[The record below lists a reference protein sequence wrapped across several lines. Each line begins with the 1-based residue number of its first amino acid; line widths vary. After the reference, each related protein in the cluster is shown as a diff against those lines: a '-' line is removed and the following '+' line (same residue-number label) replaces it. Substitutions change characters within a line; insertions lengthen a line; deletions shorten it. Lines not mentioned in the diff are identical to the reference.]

1 MNVTRTFDLVDNLME
16 SLQRDDALAVKRNG
30 AWEKFS
36 TSTYKEMVDNFSYG
50 LLAMGL
56 SKGDKIVSI
65 SNNRPEWNYMD
76 MGMSQIGCVHVP
88 IYANLGHDEYKH
100 ILTHSDAR
108 LIIVSSD
115 EFYVKIKAPSL
126 EAPNI
131 EHIFCFDPVE
141 GLKSWTDI
149 IDLGKNNASKL
160 KDDLVKIKDSITE
173 DDILSIIYTS
183 GTTGL
188 SKGVMLSHRNFISNV
203 HGCINRLPVA
213 STGKFVSFLPLC
225 HVFERMVNYL
235 LQYQGVAIYYAES
248 IDTLGD
254 NIREVN
260 PEGFC
265 AVPRVIE
272 KLFDK
277 IMLKGKNLT
286 GIKKA
291 LFFWAVNLGLR
302 YELNGANGW
311 WYEFQLKIANK
322 LIFSKWR
329 EALGGNIQVI
339 VSGGAPLQARLAR
352 IFSAAKLIVQEGY
365 GLTET
370 SPVIAV
376 NKNHYPYLKF
386 GTVGPLVE
394 NIEVKIAAD
403 GEILM
408 KGPSLMM
415 GYYKDEKKT
424 NEAIDQDGWFHTGDI
439 GEIQEHDI
447 LKITDRKK
455 EIFKLSTGKYVAP
468 QVVENTFKESDF
480 IEQIMVVGDGEKYAA
495 AIICPAYH
503 FLHGWCFKN
512 GIKYHN
518 NNDLTTNSKVIAR
531 YQKEIDNINPQL
543 GHHRQLKK
551 FQLVDQ
557 EWTPETGELSPTL
570 KVKRRFLND
579 KYKEKIA
586 LLFEE

>member
-108 LIIVSSD
+108 LIIVSSN

-203 HGCINRLPVA
+203 
-213 STGKFVSFLPLC
+213 
-225 HVFERMVNYL
+225 
-235 LQYQGVAIYYAES
+235 
-248 IDTLGD
+248 
-254 NIREVN
+254 
-260 PEGFC
+260 
-265 AVPRVIE
+265 
-272 KLFDK
+272 
-277 IMLKGKNLT
+277 
-286 GIKKA
+286 
-291 LFFWAVNLGLR
+291 
-302 YELNGANGW
+302 
-311 WYEFQLKIANK
+311 
-322 LIFSKWR
+322 
-329 EALGGNIQVI
+329 
-339 VSGGAPLQARLAR
+339 
-352 IFSAAKLIVQEGY
+352 
-365 GLTET
+365 
-370 SPVIAV
+370 
-376 NKNHYPYLKF
+376 
-386 GTVGPLVE
+386 
-394 NIEVKIAAD
+394 
-403 GEILM
+403 
-408 KGPSLMM
+408 
-415 GYYKDEKKT
+415 
-424 NEAIDQDGWFHTGDI
+424 
-439 GEIQEHDI
+439 
-447 LKITDRKK
+447 
-455 EIFKLSTGKYVAP
+455 
-468 QVVENTFKESDF
+468 
-480 IEQIMVVGDGEKYAA
+480 
-495 AIICPAYH
+495 
-503 FLHGWCFKN
+503 
-512 GIKYHN
+512 
-518 NNDLTTNSKVIAR
+518 
-531 YQKEIDNINPQL
+531 
-543 GHHRQLKK
+543 
-551 FQLVDQ
+551 
-557 EWTPETGELSPTL
+557 
-570 KVKRRFLND
+570 
-579 KYKEKIA
+579 
-586 LLFEE
+586 

>member
-16 SLQRDDALAVKRNG
+16 RLQRDDALAVKRDG
-30 AWEKFS
+30 VWEKVS
-36 TSTYKEMVDNFSYG
+36 TSAYKEMVDNFSYG

-115 EFYVKIKAPSL
+115 EFYGKIKTPSL

-149 IDLGKNNASKL
+149 IDVGKNNASKF
-160 KDDLVKIKDSITE
+160 KEELVNIKASIAE

-213 STGKFVSFLPLC
+213 SAGKFVSFLPLC

-277 IMLKGKNLT
+277 IMLKGKNLA

-302 YELNGANGW
+302 YELNGTNGW

-322 LIFSKWR
+322 LIFTKWR

-386 GTVGPLVE
+386 GTVGPLIE
-394 NIEVKIAAD
+394 NVEVKIAAD

-424 NEAIDQDGWFHTGDI
+424 NEAIDKDGWFHTGDI

-468 QVVENTFKESDF
+468 QVVENIFKESAF
-480 IEQIMVVGDGEKYAA
+480 IEQAMVVGEGKKYAA
-495 AIICPAYH
+495 AIISPAYH
-503 FLHGWCFKN
+503 FLHGWCFKK
-512 GIKYHN
+512 GVKYHN
-518 NNDLTTNSKVIAR
+518 NNDLITNSKVIAR
-531 YQKEIDNINPQL
+531 YQKEIDKINPKL
-543 GHHRQLKK
+543 GQHQQLKK

-570 KVKRRFLND
+570 KVKRQFLSD